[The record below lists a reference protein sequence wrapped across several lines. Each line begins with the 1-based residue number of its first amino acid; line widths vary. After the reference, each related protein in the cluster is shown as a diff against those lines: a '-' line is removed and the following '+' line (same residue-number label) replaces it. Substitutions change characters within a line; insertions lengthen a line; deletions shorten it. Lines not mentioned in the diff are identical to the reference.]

1 MEEIAEGAFRTGSEW
16 AEYGAVLLRA
26 RGVRSAVLR
35 IKERRRQAG
44 AAEIVELQL
53 AAAAQEEMAWRSA
66 AIEAQ
71 PKNYRS
77 LVVGPGFDPDH
88 LRASLAAEAI
98 DMRCGI
104 DRRAERVKLV
114 IGEDPQTCAGDLA

>member
-1 MEEIAEGAFRTGSEW
+1 
-16 AEYGAVLLRA
+16 
-26 RGVRSAVLR
+26 
-35 IKERRRQAG
+35 
-44 AAEIVELQL
+44 VELQL

-71 PKNYRS
+71 LKNYRS
-77 LVVGPGFDPDH
+77 LVVGPAFDPDH
-88 LRASLAAEAI
+88 LRASLAAEAA

-104 DRRAERVKLV
+104 DRRAERVKLA